1 MLPLPRLF
9 FSFLILNYIFF
20 FGCVKSWLQHVGSVS
35 YGIFCCRG
43 QAPECMG
50 SVVMVHRLSCPVVCG
65 ILVPQPGIKPTTPA
79 LQGRFFNHWTI
90 REVPRDSSDPRW
102 HEGRLVLT
110 TAPSPMRCAYQG
122 SPARWSRV
130 CA

>member
-1 MLPLPRLF
+1 MVAACRVC
-9 FSFLILNYIFF
+9 II
-20 FGCVKSWLQHVGSVS
+20 WD
-35 YGIFCCRG
+35 FCCRG